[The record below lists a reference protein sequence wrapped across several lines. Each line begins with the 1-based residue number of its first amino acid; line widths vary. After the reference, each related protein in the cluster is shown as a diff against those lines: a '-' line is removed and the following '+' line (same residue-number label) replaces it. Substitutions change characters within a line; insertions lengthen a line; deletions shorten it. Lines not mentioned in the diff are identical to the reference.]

1 VSGYLVEQMDEL
13 KEIGADY
20 FIAKGTM
27 EKMGAHVDDFL
38 DKLEETPHPNP
49 DDKVF
54 LEPGQVY
61 PRQSTAALMDLLN
74 YQKAITES
82 AGVGLIIV
90 DADARIIHAN
100 PFTLKILG
108 KSLED
113 VFNVPITSIF
123 PVEEKEKIVQALKRV
138 FQEEELKD
146 VSFSFSLGTRKI
158 QTTVSVLNVQD
169 KRSGWVIALAETKV
183 I

>member
-1 VSGYLVEQMDEL
+1 
-13 KEIGADY
+13 
-20 FIAKGTM
+20 M
-27 EKMGAHVDDFL
+27 EKMGAHVGDFL
-38 DKLEETPHPNP
+38 DKLEKTPHPDP
-49 DDKVF
+49 EDKVF

-61 PRQSTAALMDLLN
+61 PRQSTEALMDLLN

-100 PFTLKILG
+100 PFTLKILD

-113 VFNVPITSIF
+113 VFNVPIISIF

-138 FQEEELKD
+138 FQEEELRN
-146 VSFSFSLGTRKI
+146 VSLSFSLGTREI
-158 QTTVSVLNVQD
+158 QTNVSALNVQD
-169 KRSGWVIALAETKV
+169 KKSGWVISLAETKV